1 MSCLIFNIAYLKID
15 IPIVYI
21 GDSNFRL
28 FNAYMQ
34 IKDESFIQLA
44 DELEKLSLHNA
55 KSILYCSYWAKE
67 SAIEEYN
74 VDENKIHIIEFG
86 ANLTSEPI
94 IQELKLPETSV
105 NVCNLLF
112 IGKNWKHKGGIIAY
126 NSYLLLKKS
135 GFFCTLTIIGSIP
148 DNIDKNDANL
158 FIIPYLDKSKEED
171 NIKLGKIFNNSHFL
185 ILPTKFDCFGIVF
198 CEASAYGIPSLATDI
213 GGVSQVIKNGKNGY
227 LFSPNEHG
235 SVYANKIKS
244 IFEDKKQYLRLR
256 KTTRKEYDDRL
267 NWDVWLKKTNKILN
281 KLCTIKKATFDDVF
295 IPTYVINLKER
306 TERLQHIIKQFD
318 GKDEFD
324 LTVVE
329 ACEHN
334 NGRIGLWNSIVKII
348 KIAIENNDD
357 VIVIC
362 EDDHLFT
369 KDYSK
374 EYFISNVIEAH
385 GQGVDFFSGGI
396 GGFGSA
402 VPTSKNR
409 YWIDWL
415 YCTQFIVVFEKLF
428 NDILSY
434 DFKDDDTAD
443 GVLSQLSVNKMTI
456 YPFVSIQKDFG
467 YSDVTKSNNE
477 NIGMI
482 TQHFEMTNKRLSQ
495 IHTVASLYNAFNDN

>member
-1 MSCLIFNIAYLKID
+1 M
-15 IPIVYI
+15 
-21 GDSNFRL
+21 
-28 FNAYMQ
+28 
-34 IKDESFIQLA
+34 
-44 DELEKLSLHNA
+44 
-55 KSILYCSYWAKE
+55 
-67 SAIEEYN
+67 
-74 VDENKIHIIEFG
+74 
-86 ANLTSEPI
+86 LTS
-94 IQELKLPETSV
+94 
-105 NVCNLLF
+105 
-112 IGKNWKHKGGIIAY
+112 
-126 NSYLLLKKS
+126 
-135 GFFCTLTIIGSIP
+135 
-148 DNIDKNDANL
+148 
-158 FIIPYLDKSKEED
+158 
-171 NIKLGKIFNNSHFL
+171 
-185 ILPTKFDCFGIVF
+185 
-198 CEASAYGIPSLATDI
+198 
-213 GGVSQVIKNGKNGY
+213 
-227 LFSPNEHG
+227 
-235 SVYANKIKS
+235 
-244 IFEDKKQYLRLR
+244 
-256 KTTRKEYDDRL
+256 
-267 NWDVWLKKTNKILN
+267 KILN
-281 KLCTIKKATFDDVF
+281 KLCPIKKATFDDVF

-434 DFKDDDTAD
+434 DFKDVYISY